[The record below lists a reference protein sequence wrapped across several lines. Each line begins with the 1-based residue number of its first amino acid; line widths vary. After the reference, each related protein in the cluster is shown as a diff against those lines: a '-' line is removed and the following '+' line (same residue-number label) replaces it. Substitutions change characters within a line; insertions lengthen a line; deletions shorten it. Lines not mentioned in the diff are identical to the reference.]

1 MKCAYFEKECIKGGA
16 GIPCV
21 NCMRDEID
29 HYKKKI
35 DHYKKKAEGNTISI
49 TKDELIT
56 AQAEALKTLT
66 VANPMILMLSDEMSV
81 FAVLTVTSLFDKEKK
96 S

>member
-49 TKDELIT
+49 TKDKLAMAQSKALT
-56 AQAEALKTLT
+56 AL
-66 VANPMILMLSDEMSV
+66 VVDNPVFMLFSDEMCV
-81 FAVLTVTSLFDKEKK
+81 FAALTAKLLFDEEEK

>member
-21 NCMRDEID
+21 NCMRDE
-29 HYKKKI
+29 I

-81 FAVLTVTSLFDKEKK
+81 FAALTVTSLFDKEEK